1 MVLKKVGITG
11 ASGMVGRHLLAAL
24 FSRGVACAA
33 TSRQRPAVLPPE
45 TSWASWDLEVWKSP
59 KELDRLFPEVEA
71 IFHVGASVPVPGAS
85 DFSSRAIFDANV
97 RSTLCLGE
105 WAREK
110 QLPIIFLSGSVVYSD
125 PDRAG
130 IRETDST
137 GGEGLGGLYGLT
149 KLLSEQVLAL
159 LSRDGLKLCTLRP
172 SSIYGY
178 GLASRKMITDFLVRA
193 SQGKALELGPPVD
206 DQVNL
211 IHAADVAE
219 AMLDALIHESWGVFN
234 IGAPRTVTILEVAEA
249 CVFVV
254 GKGRITILPGQ
265 AERPARVRFG
275 LCSDMAYA
283 KFGFTP
289 KLSLQLGINR
299 MWQDMNAA
307 RRVQEK

>member
-1 MVLKKVGITG
+1 MVLKKIGITG

-24 FSRGVACAA
+24 FTRGVACAA

-45 TSWASWDLEVWKSP
+45 TSWAPWDLEVWKSP
-59 KELDRLFPEVEA
+59 KELDQLFPEVEA
-71 IFHVGASVPVPGAS
+71 IFHVGASVPAPGAS

-97 RSTLCLGE
+97 RSSLCLGE

-125 PDRAG
+125 PDRSG
-130 IRETDST
+130 ILESDST
-137 GGEGLGGLYGLT
+137 GRGGVGGLYGLT

-178 GLASRKMITDFLVRA
+178 GLASGKMITDFLVRA
-193 SQGKALELGPPVD
+193 SQGETLELAPPVD

-219 AMLDALIHESWGVFN
+219 AMLVALVHESWGVFN
-234 IGAPRTVTILEVAEA
+234 IGAPRAVTIREVAEA
-249 CVFVV
+249 CIFATSN
-254 GKGRITILPGQ
+254 GKLKILAGQ
-265 AERPARVRFG
+265 ADRPARVRFG

-289 KLSLQLGINR
+289 KLSIQLGINR
-299 MWQDMNAA
+299 MWRDMSAA